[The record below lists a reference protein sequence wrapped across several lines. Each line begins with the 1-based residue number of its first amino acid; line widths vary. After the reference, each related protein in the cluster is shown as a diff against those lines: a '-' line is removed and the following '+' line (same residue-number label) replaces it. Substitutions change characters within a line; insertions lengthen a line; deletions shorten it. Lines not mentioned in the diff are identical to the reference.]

1 MNETLAHQST
11 VLYKRLC
18 VNIINKH
25 KIYFRSQYNNN
36 ISINLNNYNDNV
48 QDRPTHLD
56 PGTRPLSLA
65 TVILCVSTGNVCG
78 PSWTHPLIMHLRPE
92 VDMRMRWNAWRGTG
106 PHLGIQGFPR
116 IRRPPKWE
124 AWRHLRRR
132 LGHSVQNRI
141 RT

>member
-25 KIYFRSQYNNN
+25 KIYFRSQYNIN
-36 ISINLNNYNDNV
+36 ISINLNNHNV

-65 TVILCVSTGNVCG
+65 TVILCVSTGNACG
-78 PSWTHPLIMHLRPE
+78 AHETHPLIGYMPPE
-92 VDMRMRWNAWRGTG
+92 VVLRMRELREAIPGNLGFQAHVQRHIYG
-106 PHLGIQGFPR
+106 PARRHLGYV
-116 IRRPPKWE
+116 
-124 AWRHLRRR
+124 LY
-132 LGHSVQNRI
+132 
-141 RT
+141 RTETEQD